1 MSFNVIV
8 SVQGSLAG
16 VHKLDYGVSQP
27 AVSYSPSL
35 MGSCYSPL
43 GGVAMGS
50 QHPAPP
56 PEPGHI
62 SPTFGTPGNQV
73 QLELDSELLP
83 LLFVESHQPTSAF
96 TLKNL

>member
-1 MSFNVIV
+1 MFCNVII
-8 SVQGSLAG
+8 SLQGSLAG

-73 QLELDSELLP
+73 QQWHYIKGRILHLL
-83 LLFVESHQPTSAF
+83 LV
-96 TLKNL
+96 

>member
-1 MSFNVIV
+1 M
-8 SVQGSLAG
+8 
-16 VHKLDYGVSQP
+16 HKLDYGVSQP

-73 QLELDSELLP
+73 P
-83 LLFVESHQPTSAF
+83 KIWMLFQSTKKSFVKF
-96 TLKNL
+96 R